1 MLATYAD
8 ECLSESFDQSG
19 LVLQDIL
26 NQIGK
31 RLSFDVIDGMYQG
44 KKGSIGFDGIWRS
57 SSGDDIVVEVKTTDA
72 YSISL
77 DQIAAYRT
85 NLIKDGKISDRQSSL
100 LLVVGRRDT
109 GGLEAQ
115 IRGSRY
121 AWDMRLISIDSLL
134 RLMKLKETID
144 DLNIVNKIT
153 RILVPQ
159 EFTRVDGIIDLV
171 FSTAEDVNATTGAIT
186 VDHEEKAD
194 TNDTLI
200 SDKLDTVEF
209 RDRCISRIAQAL
221 KVSLT
226 KQSRTTY
233 NSPDNSIVISCAIS
247 KLYPKPDRYWF
258 AFHPAQKQ
266 RLEEGTKGFAAF
278 VCGSEQNV
286 FLLPYEALVHW
297 LPGLNQSTNKGRN
310 YWHIHIM
317 PSNDHWLLSRKKGYD
332 HIDITKYLIA

>member
-1 MLATYAD
+1 MSLIDLWNTAQDTIKGKHIKQVVSIAGSGKLSNGNETSNEFRAFLSVIPSDMLATYAD

-19 LVLQDIL
+19 LVLQDIV

-31 RLSFDVIDGMYQG
+31 RLSFDVLDGMYQG
-44 KKGSIGFDGIWRS
+44 KKGSIGFDGIWKS

-153 RILVPQ
+153 RILVP
-159 EFTRVDGIIDLV
+159 
-171 FSTAEDVNATTGAIT
+171 
-186 VDHEEKAD
+186 H
-194 TNDTLI
+194 
-200 SDKLDTVEF
+200 
-209 RDRCISRIAQAL
+209 
-221 KVSLT
+221 
-226 KQSRTTY
+226 
-233 NSPDNSIVISCAIS
+233 
-247 KLYPKPDRYWF
+247 
-258 AFHPAQKQ
+258 
-266 RLEEGTKGFAAF
+266 
-278 VCGSEQNV
+278 
-286 FLLPYEALVHW
+286 
-297 LPGLNQSTNKGRN
+297 
-310 YWHIHIM
+310 
-317 PSNDHWLLSRKKGYD
+317 
-332 HIDITKYLIA
+332 